1 MSAPSVN
8 IFGFILCFLMFAF
21 LVSLSVYI
29 YAWWDHKD
37 DLRNN
42 ALKYMMFIPMI
53 FAGVIGIMTMLYR

>member
-29 YAWWDHKD
+29 YAWWDHQD
-37 DLRNN
+37 DLRDN
-42 ALKYMMFIPMI
+42 ALQYLMCILLV

>member
-29 YAWWDHKD
+29 YACWDHKD
-37 DLRNN
+37 ELGNN
-42 ALKYMMFIPMI
+42 ALKYMMLIPMI

>member
-21 LVSLSVYI
+21 LVSLSVYL
-29 YAWWDHKD
+29 YAWWNRKD

-42 ALKYMMFIPMI
+42 ALKYMMFIPLI
-53 FAGVIGIMTMLYR
+53 FAGVIGIMTTLYR

>member
-1 MSAPSVN
+1 MSAPSVY

-21 LVSLSVYI
+21 LVSLSAYI

-53 FAGVIGIMTMLYR
+53 FAGVIGIITMLYR